1 MWNLRFNSVINPIE
15 FGSVFFKMA
24 AFLIDWVLELL
35 LRRVHQSDII
45 VIRKVLTEEY
55 SFVLFENASLR
66 LNLIVCIEEGSCVFL
81 VNLWFFIY
89 LNISLDIHE
98 LVLELTIIGSRD
110 KEFVCIPVVFALSIT
125 LFKTEE
131 FFLILFK
138 VWMILD
144 VCRYV

>member
-1 MWNLRFNSVINPIE
+1 
-15 FGSVFFKMA
+15 MA

-81 VNLWFFIY
+81 VNL
-89 LNISLDIHE
+89 
-98 LVLELTIIGSRD
+98 
-110 KEFVCIPVVFALSIT
+110 
-125 LFKTEE
+125 
-131 FFLILFK
+131 
-138 VWMILD
+138 
-144 VCRYV
+144 